1 MEIKEIEA
9 VVEGLLF
16 AAGDPLQLEKLAE
29 ILELDKKTM
38 RLILSN
44 MAVSIQ
50 NSKRGILLRELDG
63 CYQLCTRPEHYEYIQ
78 RLVEPRQ
85 KQALSQAA
93 FETLSIVAYNQP
105 VTRARVEAIRGV
117 NSDSAIARLTER
129 NLIREAGRLD
139 APGKPM
145 LYETT
150 EEFLRSFGFKSTKD
164 LPIIDFES
172 LQAQASQ
179 QQQDEQQAQEGRT
192 VGKDMRQQEVRKEQL
207 HQQSQDSR
215 EPAEANLQEAG
226 VHTVQESGQNQK
238 ESGKQAENQ
247 EA

>member
-9 VVEGLLF
+9 AVEGLLF
-16 AAGDPLQLEKLAE
+16 AAGDPLPLEKLAE
-29 ILELDKKTM
+29 ILEVDKKTM

-44 MAVSIQ
+44 MAVSLQ
-50 NSKRGILLRELDG
+50 NSKRGIMLRELDG

-105 VTRARVEAIRGV
+105 VTRTRIEAIRGV
-117 NSDSAIARLTER
+117 NSDSAIARLIER
-129 NLIREAGRLD
+129 NLIKEAGRLD
-139 APGKPM
+139 SPGKPM

-164 LPIIDFES
+164 LPIINFEA
-172 LQAQASQ
+172 LQS
-179 QQQDEQQAQEGRT
+179 QEGQQGLTKEEMESTQPT
-192 VGKDMRQQEVRKEQL
+192 V
-207 HQQSQDSR
+207 
-215 EPAEANLQEAG
+215 
-226 VHTVQESGQNQK
+226 
-238 ESGKQAENQ
+238 
-247 EA
+247 